1 MNAADPSLSND
12 SNNDTNQ
19 ALARFPVPGEV
30 RLERL
35 LPGPIERVWAFI
47 TDPEKRARWFC
58 GGALEQK
65 VGGRF
70 VFAMHHKNLAP
81 DETPPAEYA
90 KVQDPGVTFE
100 GRVLQCD
107 APRLLVF
114 TFGGDDSVVTFDL
127 RPEGGKVRLV
137 VTHRAT
143 GPDLAELGSFASGWH
158 IHFTMLIALL
168 EGAPRPGFWSMYAR
182 LKPVYAGLSGT
193 APDAGCIS
201 SRS

>member
-1 MNAADPSLSND
+1 MKPATPSPD
-12 SNNDTNQ
+12 DNQ
-19 ALARFPVPGEV
+19 ALASFPAPGEV
-30 RLERL
+30 RLVRL
-35 LPGPIERVWAFI
+35 LPGPIERVWDFI

-65 VGGRF
+65 VGGKF

-81 DETPPAEYA
+81 GETPPPEYA

-100 GRVLQCD
+100 GRVLQCE

-127 RPEGGKVRLV
+127 KPEGDRVRLLL
-137 VTHRAT
+137 THRAS
-143 GPDLAELGSFASGWH
+143 GEDLKEVGSFASGWH
-158 IHFTMLIALL
+158 IHFGMLIALL
-168 EGAPRPGFWSMYAR
+168 EGAPRPPFWSEHAR
-182 LKPVYAGLSGT
+182 LKPLYCQMSAT
-193 APDAGCIS
+193 DPKTGCIS

>member
-1 MNAADPSLSND
+1 MKNTASID
-12 SNNDTNQ
+12 NQ
-19 ALARFPVPGEV
+19 SPAQFPVPGEV
-30 RLERL
+30 RLVRL
-35 LPGPIERVWAFI
+35 LPGPIERVWDFI

-58 GGALEQK
+58 GGMLEQK

-100 GRVLQCD
+100 GRVLQCE

-127 RPEGGKVRLV
+127 QPEGDKVRLLV
-137 VTHRAT
+137 IHRAS
-143 GPDLAELGSFASGWH
+143 GEDLKEVGSFASGWH
-158 IHFTMLIALL
+158 IHFSMLIALL
-168 EGAPRPGFWSMYAR
+168 ENAPRPPFWSMHAK
-182 LKPVYAGLSGT
+182 LKPMYCQMTST
-193 APDAGCIS
+193 SPDTGCIS